1 MRDDIIRRLGLIHFE
16 QNGTFIL
23 LARGSGWRFNSHM
36 RKAKSQFTRNPKRET
51 DVSKLGTLFRSP
63 RRKGFTL
70 IELLIVIGI
79 IGVLIGVAVPV
90 YKSSIRKANEAAA
103 VTTLS
108 AIRVAQAKYVVD
120 HKGQYGTFRE
130 LFEEG
135 YLDKRFNYEQP
146 HERGYVF
153 VITLIPKSEDKAAA
167 FSVNA
172 NPEQSQGIGAT
183 GKNFYYLDA
192 DSGICFSK
200 LGPATAADETL

>member
-1 MRDDIIRRLGLIHFE
+1 
-16 QNGTFIL
+16 
-23 LARGSGWRFNSHM
+23 M
-36 RKAKSQFTRNPKRET
+36 RKAKSNLIRNAELETRN
-51 DVSKLGTLFRSP
+51 SKLGTLFH
-63 RRKGFTL
+63 RKGFTL
-70 IELLIVIGI
+70 IELLIVIAI
-79 IGVLIGVAVPV
+79 IGILIGIAVPLF
-90 YKSSIRKANEAAA
+90 KSSIRKANEAAA

-120 HKGQYGTFRE
+120 HKGQYGTFKE

-135 YLDKRFNYEQP
+135 YLDKRFNYDRP

-153 VITLIPKSEDKAAA
+153 VITLVPKSEDKAAA

-200 LGPATAADETL
+200 LGPASAADETL